1 MTKLTNT
8 QMIEVLANALKE
20 AQEDIETLKKE
31 LKLVKGKLKKYE
43 NKTIGGFNSYL
54 SPRDMGI
61 TDETDY

>member
-31 LKLVKGKLKKYE
+31 LKLVKSKLKKYE
-43 NKTIGGFNSYL
+43 NKTIGGFNSYI
-54 SPRDMGI
+54 SPRDMGT

>member
-20 AQEDIETLKKE
+20 LQDDFEAYKKE
-31 LKLVKGKLKKYE
+31 VNRKLKKYE